1 MLPNM
6 YFQVPMCVIGKIYA
20 NSMLV
25 LINSRMVLYS
35 EGMSLTIISAA
46 RFAMSPANDTGGFI
60 AAHRG
65 DITVYSEER
74 MGPSGRSETEAV

>member
-1 MLPNM
+1 
-6 YFQVPMCVIGKIYA
+6 MCVIGKIYA

-25 LINSRMVLYS
+25 LINSRMLLYS
-35 EGMSLTIISAA
+35 EETSLAIISTA
-46 RFAMSPANDTGGFI
+46 RFTIPPANDKDGFI
-60 AAHRG
+60 EAHRG